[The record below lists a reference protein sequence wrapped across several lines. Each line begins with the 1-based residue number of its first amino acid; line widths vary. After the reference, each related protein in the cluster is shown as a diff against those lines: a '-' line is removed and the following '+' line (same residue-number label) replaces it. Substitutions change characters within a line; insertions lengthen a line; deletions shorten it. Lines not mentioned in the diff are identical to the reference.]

1 MAAWAAV
8 GDAIT
13 AGAQRAMHD
22 ALDAGPVQ
30 GDEHRWADGRMGGW
44 AEQMPH
50 AAEVT
55 RPFLAHGRGK
65 QDRPPGLHARPDER
79 LADRD
84 ESREAACIVGDARTL
99 ESWAPA
105 RHGNIQFRTEHG
117 VQMR

>member
-1 MAAWAAV
+1 M
-8 GDAIT
+8 G
-13 AGAQRAMHD
+13 G
-22 ALDAGPVQ
+22 
-30 GDEHRWADGRMGGW
+30 WADGRMGRTD
-44 AEQMPH
+44 
-50 AAEVT
+50 AARRGGHPT
-55 RPFLAHGRGK
+55 FLAHGRGK